1 VNDRDRILAEASEWI
16 LLGEERPMTPKEA
29 TDFRAW
35 RDVDPRHDAMF
46 KRLLR
51 MWDKMGQ
58 LDPERL
64 EPPVTEAD
72 NVVTLELDDR
82 PRRRWLWPASAVA
95 AAAAVFIAFFALPLL
110 MAGGEEYTTQVAE
123 LRLVT
128 LPDGSQVTLG
138 PRSKLAV
145 QFRDNVRRVELIGG
159 EAFFDVTHD
168 AARPFFVAAGSS
180 LIRVVGTKFDVNR
193 SADTVRVSVLEG
205 IVRVAGPRGI
215 HTKRASPVVQ
225 LTAGQRTEMPM
236 VIPEVSEPP
245 SVAQAVVMPMVEKAP
260 APGAWR
266 EGRLVYDDARLGDLI
281 ADMNRYYEPGIRVE
295 SDAIKGRR
303 VTAGFKTS
311 EIPAFMSGLSAIV
324 PVKVVRQVDGA
335 YIVRPTQE

>member
-35 RDVDPRHDAMF
+35 RDIDPRHDAMF

-51 MWDKMGQ
+51 MWDNMGQ

-64 EPPVTEAD
+64 EPPVTD
-72 NVVTLELDDR
+72 TDDVVTLDLDDR
-82 PRRRWLWPASAVA
+82 PRRRWLLPASAVA
-95 AAAAVFIAFFALPLL
+95 AAAAVLIAFLALPLL
-110 MAGGEEYTTQVAE
+110 RTGGEEYATQVAE

-159 EAFFDVTHD
+159 EAFFDVRRD

-215 HTKRASPVVQ
+215 DTRRASPTVQ

-236 VIPEVSEPP
+236 VIREVRILP
-245 SVAQAVVMPMVEKAP
+245 SAAQTVVVPMVEKAP
-260 APGAWR
+260 ATGAWR
-266 EGRLVYDDARLGDLI
+266 EGRLVYDDTRLGDLI
-281 ADMNRYYEPGIRVE
+281 ADMNRYYAPGIRID
-295 SDAIKGRR
+295 SNAIADKR

-324 PVKVVRQVDGA
+324 PVKVVRQSGGA
-335 YIVRPTQE
+335 YMVSPAGE